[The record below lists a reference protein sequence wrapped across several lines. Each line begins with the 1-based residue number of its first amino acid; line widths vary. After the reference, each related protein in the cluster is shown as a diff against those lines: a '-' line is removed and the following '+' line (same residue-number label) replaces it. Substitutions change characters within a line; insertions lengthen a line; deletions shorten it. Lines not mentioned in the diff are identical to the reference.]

1 MTYPLQLSLKLQ
13 HKDTNMIRW
22 KLWARNAHFHLLKS
36 FSMMC
41 LKNDKE
47 SDCGLSTPDPLGSSW
62 EMKANGLKSERFK
75 PLNV

>member
-1 MTYPLQLSLKLQ
+1 
-13 HKDTNMIRW
+13 
-22 KLWARNAHFHLLKS
+22 
-36 FSMMC
+36 MMC